1 MQQLM
6 SYMRS
11 AMDKYNMI
19 SDGDYIA
26 VGVSGG
32 KDSLALLCAL
42 SEMRRFY
49 GKQYSLAAI
58 TIDMQFG
65 GVPGDFSE
73 ISELCRRLGVKHII
87 RPSNLYELIFNQRKE
102 KNPCSLCA
110 KMRRGMLHDEA
121 KKQGCEKIALGHH
134 LDDAVQTFYMN
145 LFLGGRIDC
154 FAPVSYLS
162 RKDLYLIR
170 PMVFCEESKVE
181 SAAQRYHLP
190 VVKSECPVDGHTC
203 RQSTQELIKDLEKQF
218 PDLRR
223 KVMGALQRADIDG
236 WGKHK

>member
-11 AMDKYNMI
+11 AMEKYNMI
-19 SDGDYIA
+19 SDGDCIA

-49 GKQYSLAAI
+49 GVRYDLVAV
-58 TIDMQFG
+58 TIDMQFSG
-65 GVPGDFSE
+65 KPGDFSE
-73 ISELCRRLGVKHII
+73 ITELCRRLGVKHVI
-87 RPSNLYELIFNQRKE
+87 RPSNLYELIFEQRRE

-121 KKQGCEKIALGHH
+121 KKQGCGKVALGHH

-162 RKDLYLIR
+162 RRELYLIR
-170 PMVFCEESKVE
+170 PMVFAYERDVAR
-181 SAAQRYHLP
+181 AARSLNLP
-190 VVKSECPVDGHTC
+190 VKAEVCPMGHTSQ
-203 RQSTQELIKDLEKQF
+203 RAQMAKKIEDLEKEF
-218 PDLRR
+218 GPLRQ
-223 KVMGALQRADIDG
+223 KTINALQKSGIRG
-236 WGKHK
+236 W

>member
-19 SDGDYIA
+19 SDGDSIA

-49 GKQYSLAAI
+49 GKQYSLTAI

-65 GVPGDFSE
+65 GAPGDFSE

-87 RPSNLYELIFNQRKE
+87 RLSNLYDLIFNQRKE

-121 KKQGCEKIALGHH
+121 KKQGCNKVALGHH

-170 PMVFCEESKVE
+170 PMVFAYEKDVSR
-181 SAAQRYHLP
+181 AARAFNLP
-190 VVKSECPVDGHTC
+190 IRAELCPMGHTSQRAQMAKKIAEWEKEFGPL
-203 RQSTQELIKDLEKQF
+203 RQKTIN
-218 PDLRR
+218 
-223 KVMGALQRADIDG
+223 ALQSGSIRG
-236 WGKHK
+236 W

>member
-11 AMDKYNMI
+11 AMDKYNMVN
-19 SDGDYIA
+19 SGDNIT

-32 KDSLALLCAL
+32 KDSLSLLCAL

-49 GKQYSLAAI
+49 GVDYSLTAI
-58 TIDMQFG
+58 TVDMQFYG
-65 GVPGDFSE
+65 KPGDYSE
-73 ISELCRRLGVKHII
+73 IEELCRRIGVKYIV
-87 RPSNLYELIFNQRKE
+87 RRTNLYDLIFEQRAE

-110 KMRRGMLHDEA
+110 KMRRGILHDEA
-121 KKQGCEKIALGHH
+121 KKAGCSKVALGHH

-145 LFLGGRIDC
+145 LLLGGRIDC

-170 PMVFCEESKVE
+170 PMVFAYERDVAR
-181 SAAQRYHLP
+181 AARSLKLP
-190 VVKSECPVDGHTC
+190 VC
-203 RQSTQELIKDLEKQF
+203 KDLCPASHSSQRTQMSEKISIWEKQF
-218 PDLRR
+218 GPVRQ
-223 KVMGALQRADIDG
+223 KTINALQKSGIRG
-236 WGKHK
+236 W

>member
-19 SDGDYIA
+19 LDGDSVA

-49 GKQYSLAAI
+49 GRQYSLTAI

-65 GVPGDFSE
+65 GKPGDFSE
-73 ISELCRRLGVKHII
+73 ISELCRRLGIKHII
-87 RPSNLYELIFNQRKE
+87 RPSNLYEFIFNQREE

-121 KKQGCEKIALGHH
+121 KNQSCNKVALGHH

-162 RKDLYLIR
+162 RRDLYMIR
-170 PMVFCEESKVE
+170 PMIFAYEKDVAH
-181 SAAQRYHLP
+181 AAHALNLP
-190 VVKSECPVDGHTC
+190 VRAELCPMGHISQ
-203 RQSTQELIKDLEKQF
+203 RAQMAKKIAGLEKEF
-218 PDLRR
+218 GPLRQ
-223 KVMGALQRADIDG
+223 KTINALQKSGIRG
-236 WGKHK
+236 W

>member
-19 SDGDYIA
+19 SDGDYVA

-49 GKQYSLAAI
+49 GRQYNIIAI

-65 GVPGDFSE
+65 GTPGDFSE
-73 ISELCRRLGVKHII
+73 ITELCRRLGIKHII
-87 RPSNLYELIFNQRKE
+87 RPSNLYELIFNQRGE

-121 KKQGCEKIALGHH
+121 KKQGCKKVALGHH

-145 LFLGGRIDC
+145 LLLGGRIDC

-162 RKDLYLIR
+162 RMDLYLIR
-170 PMVFCEESKVE
+170 PMVFAYEKDVAR
-181 SAAQRYHLP
+181 AARGLNLP
-190 VVKSECPVDGHTC
+190 VMAELCPAGHTSQRAEMAKKIAEWEKEFGPL
-203 RQSTQELIKDLEKQF
+203 RQKTIN
-218 PDLRR
+218 
-223 KVMGALQRADIDG
+223 ALQKSGIRG
-236 WGKHK
+236 W

>member
-11 AMDKYNMI
+11 AMEKYNMI
-19 SDGDYIA
+19 SDGDRIA
-26 VGVSGG
+26 VGVSSG

-42 SEMRRFY
+42 SEMRQFY
-49 GKQYSLAAI
+49 GVRYNLVAV
-58 TIDMQFG
+58 TIDMQFNG
-65 GVPGDFSE
+65 KPGDFSE
-73 ISELCRRLGVKHII
+73 ITELCRRLGVKHVI
-87 RPSNLYELIFNQRKE
+87 RPSNLYELIFEQRRE

-121 KKQGCEKIALGHH
+121 KNQGCGKVALGHH

-162 RKDLYLIR
+162 RRELYLIR
-170 PMVFCEESKVE
+170 PMVFAYERDVAR
-181 SAAQRYHLP
+181 AARSLHLP
-190 VVKSECPVDGHTC
+190 VKAEACPMGHTSQ
-203 RQSTQELIKDLEKQF
+203 RAQMAKKIEDLEKEF
-218 PDLRR
+218 GPLRQ
-223 KVMGALQRADIDG
+223 KTINALQKSGIRG
-236 WGKHK
+236 W